1 MDTVVLGAGISGLAY
16 AANAV
21 NENVKV
27 YEKENVAGGLCKT
40 YSKDGYTFDAA
51 IHFSFTANEEARSFF
66 DQTPY
71 DAKYPDAYNYYH
83 GSYVRHPVIYN
94 LNGLSSD
101 LKCHGIESFVN
112 RRKDL
117 QVNNYADW
125 LAGSY
130 GQFFKEKFYDVY
142 TKKYWTLPSR
152 DLSTTWIGVRL
163 QEPNLHKILY
173 GAFSEDTGNNYY
185 AKEMRYPLQG
195 GYQTFLKPLV
205 DKADIVTEKDV
216 QTIDIQNRTV
226 LFKDGSKVNYDKL
239 VSSIPLPVL
248 INALP
253 DVPEQI
259 RAAAE
264 RLMWSRVSIVT
275 IGFNR
280 PDVAKYLWLYI
291 YDEDIMSARVYSP
304 SMQSKNNAPEGCSSL
319 QFEIYH
325 NNRETIDEKAVI
337 KNTLDAVVKMGVA
350 QPENICFTDYRL
362 LPYGNVIF
370 YNGMEDDRK
379 IVKDYIES
387 QGITL
392 IGRFGEWEYLWSDQ
406 SYLSGKHAA
415 QRN

>member
-130 GQFFKEKFYDVY
+130 GQFFKEKFYAFQRFINNLDWREASR
-142 TKKYWTLPSR
+142 TK
-152 DLSTTWIGVRL
+152 
-163 QEPNLHKILY
+163 
-173 GAFSEDTGNNYY
+173 
-185 AKEMRYPLQG
+185 
-195 GYQTFLKPLV
+195 
-205 DKADIVTEKDV
+205 
-216 QTIDIQNRTV
+216 
-226 LFKDGSKVNYDKL
+226 
-239 VSSIPLPVL
+239 SS
-248 INALP
+248 
-253 DVPEQI
+253 
-259 RAAAE
+259 
-264 RLMWSRVSIVT
+264 
-275 IGFNR
+275 
-280 PDVAKYLWLYI
+280 
-291 YDEDIMSARVYSP
+291 
-304 SMQSKNNAPEGCSSL
+304 
-319 QFEIYH
+319 
-325 NNRETIDEKAVI
+325 
-337 KNTLDAVVKMGVA
+337 
-350 QPENICFTDYRL
+350 
-362 LPYGNVIF
+362 
-370 YNGMEDDRK
+370 
-379 IVKDYIES
+379 
-387 QGITL
+387 
-392 IGRFGEWEYLWSDQ
+392 
-406 SYLSGKHAA
+406 
-415 QRN
+415 